1 VTPLA
6 SVRAAIVRAWRT
18 VAFVPTRRLALG
30 VALLAPLWLLSRV
43 PGGAWVAFGATLL
56 LVAIALL
63 DVAMLPAMRDVEV
76 DRLLEPTIGVGD
88 DAELRYRIT
97 SRWGRPLVVALYD
110 ELPPAQLAGG
120 VASSEHRLAPHGGAE
135 LAGSVRGMARGEGVL
150 GDVALR
156 VRTPVGLVA
165 RTLRYERDDRV
176 LVAPSLAGVRRFRW
190 LAVHQR
196 LAAVGVRSTPKR
208 GEGRTFASLRD
219 YVVGDDPR
227 HIDWK
232 ASARLGHPI
241 TREYTIEQSQT
252 VYLLVDAGRSMTQ
265 LAGAGSRTQPAGAGS
280 RTQPAGAGS
289 RTELRGGY
297 SRFEYALSSALVL
310 ADVASTAGDR
320 VGAMVFDDQLR
331 ALVPAQRGRA
341 ALQALRTAM
350 VPLQPSLVEPDYSAA
365 FRALAARQR
374 KRALLVLLT
383 DVIDARAA
391 RGLLAHLTRG
401 ASRHLAVVVA
411 LRNDAL
417 LAAAHLPGEPSG
429 RTLYTAAAA
438 EELIAERATAL
449 QRMRDAGV
457 VVLDVAPDAM
467 AAAVVNQY
475 LELKARGAL

>member
-1 VTPLA
+1 MTLVA
-6 SVRAAIVRAWRT
+6 SLRRGIVRAWRT

-30 VALLAPLWLLSRV
+30 VALLAPLWLLSRL
-43 PGGAWVAFGATLL
+43 PGGPWIAFGAALL
-56 LVAIALL
+56 LVALALL
-63 DVAMLPAMRDVEV
+63 DVAMLPAVRDLEVE
-76 DRLLEPTIGVGD
+76 RMLEPTIGVGD
-88 DAELRYRIT
+88 DADLRYRIV

-110 ELPPAQLAGG
+110 ELPPARLAGG
-120 VASSEHRLAPHGGAE
+120 IEPRESLLPPRGSVE
-135 LAGSVRGMARGEGVL
+135 LSGTVRGMARGEDVL

-165 RTLRYERDDRV
+165 RTLRFGRDDRV

-196 LAAVGVRSTPKR
+196 LAAVGVRSTPRR

-232 ASARLGHPI
+232 ASARRGHPI

-265 LAGAGSRTQPAGAGS
+265 LAGA
-280 RTQPAGAGS
+280 
-289 RTELRGGY
+289 Y

-341 ALQALRTAM
+341 ALQALRAAM

-411 LRNDAL
+411 LRNEAL
-417 LAAAHLPGEPSG
+417 LGASRLPDVPSG
-429 RTLYTAAAA
+429 RTLYATAAA

>member
-1 VTPLA
+1 MTPLA
-6 SVRAAIVRAWRT
+6 SLRSAIVRAWRT
-18 VAFVPTRRLALG
+18 VAFVPTRRLALA
-30 VALLAPLWLLSRV
+30 VALLAPVWLVSRQ
-43 PGGAWVAFGATLL
+43 PGGVGLAFGATLL
-56 LVAIALL
+56 LVAAALL
-63 DVAMLPAMRDVEV
+63 DVAMLPAMRDLEV

-232 ASARLGHPI
+232 ASARRGHPI

-265 LAGAGSRTQPAGAGS
+265 LAGARAPTQP
-280 RTQPAGAGS
+280 
-289 RTELRGGY
+289 GGHAY

-341 ALQALRTAM
+341 ALQALRAAM

-417 LAAAHLPGEPSG
+417 LAAAHLPEEPSG

>member
-1 VTPLA
+1 MTLVA
-6 SVRAAIVRAWRT
+6 SLRRGIVRAWRT

-30 VALLAPLWLLSRV
+30 VALLAPLWLLSRL
-43 PGGAWVAFGATLL
+43 PGGAWIAVGATLL
-56 LVAIALL
+56 LLALALL
-63 DVAMLPAMRDVEV
+63 DVAMLPAVRDLEVERV
-76 DRLLEPTIGVGD
+76 LEPTIGVGD
-88 DAELRYRIT
+88 DAELRYRIL

-110 ELPPAQLAGG
+110 ELPPAHLAGG
-120 VASSEHRLAPHGGAE
+120 IAASESILPPR
-135 LAGSVRGMARGEGVL
+135 GSVELSGTIRGMSRGEGAL

-156 VRTPVGLVA
+156 VRTRAGLVA
-165 RTLRYERDDRV
+165 RTLRFDRDDRV

-196 LAAVGVRSTPKR
+196 LAAVGVRSTPRR

-232 ASARLGHPI
+232 ASARRGHPI

-265 LAGAGSRTQPAGAGS
+265 LAGA
-280 RTQPAGAGS
+280 
-289 RTELRGGY
+289 Y

-310 ADVASTAGDR
+310 AAVASTAGDR

-341 ALQALRTAM
+341 ALQALRAAM

-401 ASRHLAVVVA
+401 ASRHLALVVA
-411 LRNDAL
+411 LRNEAL
-417 LAAAHLPGEPSG
+417 LGAARIPESPTG
-429 RTLYTAAAA
+429 RTLYASAAA